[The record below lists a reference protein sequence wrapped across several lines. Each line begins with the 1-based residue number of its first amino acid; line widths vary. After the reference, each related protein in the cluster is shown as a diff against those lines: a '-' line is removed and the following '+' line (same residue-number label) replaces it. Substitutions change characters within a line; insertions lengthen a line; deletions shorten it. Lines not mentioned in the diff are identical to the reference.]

1 MTHQQF
7 TNWAEVVYG
16 KYMPAMKAEV
26 EAWLSTRDGY
36 FVAALRELA
45 LREHPSIYGKPPGV
59 HELEAWKIEAYQRG
73 HTLEAIE
80 ASKRSTP
87 LLAAEVE
94 EEYLPADEAIAILRE
109 TIEKLAKKAKVN
121 KGKGARDGGET

>member
-1 MTHQQF
+1 MTGEQF
-7 TNWAEVVYG
+7 VQWAEVVYG

-26 EAWLSTRDGY
+26 VAWLAPRDGY

-59 HELEAWKIEAYQRG
+59 HEVEAWKIEAYQRG

-80 ASKRSTP
+80 ASKRGTP
-87 LLAAEVE
+87 LIADEVE
-94 EEYLPADEAIAILRE
+94 EDYVPAEEAAKILRD
-109 TIEKLAKKAKVN
+109 TIAKLER
-121 KGKGARDGGET
+121 KGARE

>member
-1 MTHQQF
+1 MTGEQF
-7 TNWAEVVYG
+7 TAWAGVVYG

-80 ASKRSTP
+80 AAKRSTP
-87 LLAAEVE
+87 LLAAGVE
-94 EEYLPADEAIAILRE
+94 EEYLPAEEAIAILRD
-109 TIEKLAKKAKVN
+109 TIARLER
-121 KGKGARDGGET
+121 KGKAT